1 MIMLII
7 TITIMIVL
15 ISAITR
21 SINDTSSTTQTGLSK
36 NNYSIK
42 NLSSHRSFLSN

>member
-1 MIMLII
+1 MMIMLII
-7 TITIMIVL
+7 TIIIVL

-36 NNYSIK
+36 KNYSIK